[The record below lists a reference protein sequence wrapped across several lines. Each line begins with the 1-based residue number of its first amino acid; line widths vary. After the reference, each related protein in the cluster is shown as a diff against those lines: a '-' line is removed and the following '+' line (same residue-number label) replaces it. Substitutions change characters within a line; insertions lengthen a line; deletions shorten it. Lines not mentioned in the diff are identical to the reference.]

1 MRSSYF
7 VILQI
12 DTKKLIQFKQLIR
25 NAGQLVDM
33 GLTSTDIQ
41 RFTIVS
47 LTYEHT
53 FI

>member
-1 MRSSYF
+1 M
-7 VILQI
+7 QG
-12 DTKKLIQFKQLIR
+12 K
-25 NAGQLVDM
+25 LVDM

-41 RFTIVS
+41 RFTMVS